1 MRKAIF
7 IASMCAALTGCATG
21 MSVFD
26 QLRSSSYATAANV
39 TSAGQNYLRQ
49 GGSRDDLEVEAKKS
63 VANLLKDPGAAQ
75 FRNVEVRRYL
85 SGTVV
90 CGEVNGKNSYGA
102 YIGYRRFVAS
112 VNLGVLEEIE
122 PKVPQ
127 LAEAANAGIDAAC
140 SGVEPGERSDEKPT
154 LQPYTRAADVP
165 LSAAGTGDYDPFRPM
180 PDHSVPQTNIR
191 AGNR

>member
-1 MRKAIF
+1 MRKAML
-7 IASMCAALTGCATG
+7 IAAACAALTGCATG

-39 TSAGQNYLRQ
+39 ASAGQSYLRQ
-49 GGSRDDLEVEAKKS
+49 GGSRDGLEVEAKKS
-63 VANLLKDPGAAQ
+63 VANMLKDPGAAQ
-75 FRNVEVRRYL
+75 FRGVVARRYL

-102 YIGYRRFVAS
+102 YIGYRRFLAS
-112 VNLGVLEEIE
+112 VNLGVLEEIK
-122 PKVPQ
+122 PKMPQ

-140 SGVEPGERSDEKPT
+140 SGVEPTARSDEQPP
-154 LQPYTRAADVP
+154 LQPYTRATDVP

-180 PDHSVPQTNIR
+180 PDHSVPQTKIR
-191 AGNR
+191 AKNR